1 MDIRHT
7 ALIAITAFL
16 IGFSTL
22 ALATLPEEDKEHC
35 DGDFCASTLQE
46 LYMIREYETR
56 F

>member
-1 MDIRHT
+1 MHI
-7 ALIAITAFL
+7 IAIAAGLLAFL
-16 IGFSTL
+16 AGFG
-22 ALATLPEEDKEHC
+22 AMAVGTLPDESHAHC